1 MTLSKLITKV
11 LQQSG
16 LSTTSAPLQ
25 DDARDFVS
33 LVLADT
39 MPMVA
44 WWWTN
49 LTTTFATVAST
60 RTYQP
65 VSAQVTAW
73 RSFVDQTNNEPLTIS
88 GEDEYD
94 LADLDRSET
103 GSPRAVLLAGLDA
116 TTGFPIVELHPT
128 PSAVATIRVRYSEEV
143 VEFTSTNDATAMSIL
158 GVPRIMENV
167 LIYGATRDL
176 LDDNG
181 DESGATKYNTKYE
194 RSLHMALKQ
203 NRLWQGNRSYPPIR
217 NRAEG
222 RNQLFR
228 VGTDTVTAP

>member
-1 MTLSKLITKV
+1 MTLTQLITKV
-11 LQQSG
+11 LQQAG
-16 LSTTSAPLQ
+16 LSTASAELQ
-25 DDARDFVS
+25 NDARDFVS

-39 MPMVA
+39 QVDVN

-49 LTTTFATVAST
+49 LTTTFATVADT
-60 RTYQP
+60 RVYSP

-73 RSFVDQTNNEPLTIS
+73 RSFVDETNNRPLVII

-103 GSPRAVLLAGLDA
+103 GNVRAILLGGLDA
-116 TTGFPIVELHPT
+116 TTGHPTIEAHPT

-143 VEFTSTNDATAMSIL
+143 ALLTSANDATDMSII
-158 GVPRIMENV
+158 GVPRIIENV
-167 LIYGATRDL
+167 LIHGATRDL

-181 DESGATKYNTKYE
+181 DESGATKYNIKYE
-194 RSLHMALKQ
+194 RSLKLAKKQ
-203 NRLWQGNRSYPPIR
+203 NRLMQGNRSYPPIR

-228 VGTDTVTAP
+228 LGTDTVTAP